1 MFSSGS
7 AARVSASLSNGDRS
21 NARTRTPDLRVQS
34 FHPADFHGWTKAFD
48 RRQLRE
54 CATGDYMDPFADWLK
69 SAGFRRRSAQLL
81 LRGAAHLGEWAAIE
95 QVRIEQFDQRVL
107 DTFAGHLATCCC
119 THPFRGG
126 DRRNLRGAKRCIE
139 HLQIRGITAFAE
151 HEARPLPVMVDAF
164 NGWMRRHRG
173 ATESTIAL
181 YASIVLKKGCGLR
194 W

>member
-1 MFSSGS
+1 MDAVECFPPGVP
-7 AARVSASLSNGDRS
+7 RVYLHPFPMEIVQ
-21 NARTRTPDLRVQS
+21 TPGRVLLIYE
-34 FHPADFHGWTKAFD
+34 FNHFTADFHGWTKAFD

-151 HEARPLPVMVDAF
+151 
-164 NGWMRRHRG
+164 
-173 ATESTIAL
+173 
-181 YASIVLKKGCGLR
+181 
-194 W
+194 